1 MADKEMQGEDAAMIN
16 NPNHI
21 QVKAAQG
28 IFKYPDIRYCNK
40 NTTGCTFEMWSVCV
54 DKRPTTTRDVSVNL
68 CPCTIYLKMTHFY
81 MNSIPSAALMLDC
94 FPVACPVTEG
104 FRSPTQ

>member
-28 IFKYPDIRYCNK
+28 IFKYPDIRI
-40 NTTGCTFEMWSVCV
+40 
-54 DKRPTTTRDVSVNL
+54 L
-68 CPCTIYLKMTHFY
+68 
-81 MNSIPSAALMLDC
+81 
-94 FPVACPVTEG
+94 
-104 FRSPTQ
+104 Q